1 MKYALLTAV
10 TAALVCASASALA
23 DEVVVTPPPVVVANP
38 HPWRIGF
45 GMDLGVPSG
54 VSLGVVVHPKVD
66 WLSVEGSFTENVLSP
81 GGRLSV
87 KFDPLVLATNF
98 PIGVIADLQGGFFG
112 RGSLPGH
119 SDLPSIGYDYV
130 NLYGGF
136 RFGRAQNFH
145 WLIEAGPSYLS
156 FNSNNFQSVVKS
168 SSVLVGN
175 PTVTGW
181 VTPTFVTGFEVVW
194 P

>member
-10 TAALVCASASALA
+10 SATLVCMSASALA
-23 DEVVVTPPPVVVANP
+23 DEVVTPPPVVVANP
-38 HPWRIGF
+38 HPVRVGF

-54 VSLGVVVHPKVD
+54 ISVGVVVHPKVD

-81 GGRLSV
+81 GGRLSL
-87 KFDPLVLATNF
+87 KLDPLALLPRV
-98 PIGVIADLQGGFFG
+98 PVGVFFDLQGGFFG
-112 RGSLPGH
+112 RGTIPGH

-130 NLYGGF
+130 NTY
-136 RFGRAQNFH
+136 FGLRLGKAQNFH
-145 WLIEAGPSYLS
+145 WLIEAGPSYLA
-156 FNSNNFQSVVKS
+156 FNSSNFQSVVKS

-175 PTVTGW
+175 PSVTGW